1 MEEKTREELEQEIA
15 KTQEELDSK
24 KAELDAV
31 REQLG
36 KQPVD
41 EEAGVEDGVEPE
53 EEMPE
58 QEEQPEEEPEE
69 EPTAEDEDL
78 EAKEMALSEEVLI
91 LQARLVALQK
101 NLNDVISNEAM
112 AEASQEE

>member
-1 MEEKTREELEQEIA
+1 MEEKTREELEQEIT

-41 EEAGVEDGVEPE
+41 EEAGVKGGVNPE

-58 QEEQPEEEPEE
+58 QEEQPEEEP
-69 EPTAEDEDL
+69 TAEDGDL
-78 EAKEMALSEEVLI
+78 AAKEMTLSEEVLI

>member
-36 KQPVD
+36 KKPVD
-41 EEAGVEDGVEPE
+41 EEAGAEDGVKPE
-53 EEMPE
+53 EGMPE
-58 QEEQPEEEPEE
+58 QEEQPEQ
-69 EPTAEDEDL
+69 EPTAEDGDL
-78 EAKEMALSEEVLI
+78 AAKEMALSEEVLI

>member
-36 KQPVD
+36 KQTVD
-41 EEAGVEDGVEPE
+41 EEARVEDGVKPE
-53 EEMPE
+53 EGMPE
-58 QEEQPEEEPEE
+58 QEEQPEQ
-69 EPTAEDEDL
+69 EPTAEDGDL
-78 EAKEMALSEEVLI
+78 AAKEMALSEEVLI

>member
-15 KTQEELDSK
+15 KAQEELDSK

-41 EEAGVEDGVEPE
+41 AEAGVKDGVNPE
-53 EEMPE
+53 EGMPE
-58 QEEQPEEEPEE
+58 QGGQPEGA
-69 EPTAEDEDL
+69 PTAEDEDL

>member
-15 KTQEELDSK
+15 KAQEELDSK

-36 KQPVD
+36 KQTVD
-41 EEAGVEDGVEPE
+41 AEAGVEGGVKQE

-58 QEEQPEEEPEE
+58 QEEQPEQ
-69 EPTAEDEDL
+69 EPTAEDGDL
-78 EAKEMALSEEVLI
+78 AAKEMALSEEVLI

>member
-1 MEEKTREELEQEIA
+1 M
-15 KTQEELDSK
+15 
-24 KAELDAV
+24 DA
-31 REQLG
+31 
-36 KQPVD
+36 
-41 EEAGVEDGVEPE
+41 EAGVKGGVNQE

-58 QEEQPEEEPEE
+58 QEEQPEE

>member
-1 MEEKTREELEQEIA
+1 MEEKTREELEQEIT

-41 EEAGVEDGVEPE
+41 AEAGVKDGVNPE

-58 QEEQPEEEPEE
+58 QEEQPEQ

-78 EAKEMALSEEVLI
+78 GAKEMTLSEEVLI

>member
-15 KTQEELDSK
+15 KAQEELDSK

-31 REQLG
+31 REQ
-36 KQPVD
+36 P
-41 EEAGVEDGVEPE
+41 
-53 EEMPE
+53 
-58 QEEQPEEEPEE
+58 
-69 EPTAEDEDL
+69 EDEDL
-78 EAKEMALSEEVLI
+78 KAKEMALSEEVLI

-112 AEASQEE
+112 AEASQEG

>member
-15 KTQEELDSK
+15 KAQEELDSK

-41 EEAGVEDGVEPE
+41 AEAGVKDGVNQE

-58 QEEQPEEEPEE
+58 QGGQPEG

-78 EAKEMALSEEVLI
+78 AAKEMALSEEVLI

>member
-15 KTQEELDSK
+15 KAQEELDSK

-36 KQPVD
+36 KQTVD
-41 EEAGVEDGVEPE
+41 EEAGVEGGVKPGQ
-53 EEMPE
+53 EMPE
-58 QEEQPEEEPEE
+58 QEEQPE
-69 EPTAEDEDL
+69 DEDL
-78 EAKEMALSEEVLI
+78 KAKEMALSEEVLI

>member
-36 KQPVD
+36 KQPVN
-41 EEAGVEDGVEPE
+41 EEAGVEGDAKPE

-58 QEEQPEEEPEE
+58 QEEQPEEEP
-69 EPTAEDEDL
+69 TAEDEDL
-78 EAKEMALSEEVLI
+78 KAKEMTLSEEVLI

-112 AEASQEE
+112 AEASKEE

>member
-24 KAELDAV
+24 KAELDTV

-36 KQPVD
+36 KKTVD
-41 EEAGVEDGVEPE
+41 EEAQVEGDVKPE

-58 QEEQPEEEPEE
+58 QEEQPEEEP
-69 EPTAEDEDL
+69 TAEDQDL
-78 EAKEMALSEEVLI
+78 EAKEMALSEEVLV

>member
-41 EEAGVEDGVEPE
+41 EEAGAEDGVKPE
-53 EEMPE
+53 EGMPE
-58 QEEQPEEEPEE
+58 QEEQPGE
-69 EPTAEDEDL
+69 EPTAEDQDL